1 MLVFVDTPF
10 STVNHTYQILLG
22 KLSLT
27 SRVAE
32 NCSYSLQ
39 MNLLHVWVL
48 NDKQKHIIILTCWGL
63 SISVVHWWPEEW
75 DWCAQLMELSLICWR
90 TLQLRQ
96 KIQMIQNNPS
106 ILPINMCTTH
116 GAADNIR
123 SAINYFDIW
132 YFDVLAQSVT
142 YTFYKSIS
150 WMKKI
155 QYNLY
160 IFKIKHLCIKYNL

>member
-48 NDKQKHIIILTCWGL
+48 NNKQKHIIILTCWGL

-96 KIQMIQNNPS
+96 EIQMIQNNPS
-106 ILPINMCTTH
+106 ILPINMCPTH
-116 GAADNIR
+116 GEITSGLQLTILISDILMYLLNL
-123 SAINYFDIW
+123 SLFINPLVRW
-132 YFDVLAQSVT
+132 K
-142 YTFYKSIS
+142 KS
-150 WMKKI
+150 
-155 QYNLY
+155 NLIY
-160 IFKIKHLCIKYNL
+160 